1 MSSFHKHRGVYKG
14 AEGRKSPYDLT
25 CDAMYENTTLAIFA
39 HGYKGFKD
47 WGPWPEMAVAFA
59 EKGVDLF
66 KFNFSH
72 NGGTVREPIDFPD
85 LQAFAK
91 NTYSKEVHDLHT
103 VIQML
108 QKGLSLPHCVKRW
121 KRICLIGHSRGGGI
135 ATLCAAAQ
143 PRVEVLVT
151 WASVADFGERFNFDL
166 EKWKAEGITYVQ
178 NARTK
183 QLMPHSYSFYEDYIR
198 NEEKLD
204 ILYAAR
210 KLICRALVIHARD
223 DEAVEPTNALRLA
236 DAIPKSTLKFV
247 ETGGHTFGGKH
258 PSEKH
263 ELPDPLKSIVE
274 YTTDF
279 ILNFK

>member
-1 MSSFHKHRGVYKG
+1 
-14 AEGRKSPYDLT
+14 
-25 CDAMYENTTLAIFA
+25 
-39 HGYKGFKD
+39 
-47 WGPWPEMAVAFA
+47 MAVAFA

-72 NGGTVREPIDFPD
+72 NGGTVSEPIDFPD

-91 NTYSKEVHDLHT
+91 NAYSREVHDLHT
-103 VIQML
+103 VIGML
-108 QKGLSLPHCVKRW
+108 LKGLSLPHGIKRW
-121 KRICLIGHSRGGGI
+121 KHICLIGHSRGGGI

-143 PRVEVLVT
+143 PRVEALIT

-183 QLMPHSYSFYEDYIR
+183 QLMPHNYSFYEDYIR
-198 NEEKLD
+198 NAEQLD
-204 ILYAAR
+204 ILKAASQFKR
-210 KLICRALVIHARD
+210 RALVIQARD

-236 DAIPKSTLKFV
+236 DAFPNASLKFV

-258 PSEKH
+258 PAAADG
-263 ELPDPLKSIVE
+263 LPMTLKLIVE
-274 YTTDF
+274 YTADF
-279 ILNFK
+279 ILKHNSLHFPSCPGGIAEC

>member
-1 MSSFHKHRGVYKG
+1 MSSIVNHRGVYTG

-25 CDAMYENTTLAIFA
+25 CDTNYENTTLAIFA

-47 WGPWPEMAVAFA
+47 WGPWPKMAVAFA

-72 NGGTVREPIDFPD
+72 NGGTVAEPIDFPD

-91 NTYSKEVHDLHT
+91 NTYSSEVHDLNT

-108 QKGLSLPHCVKRW
+108 QKGLSLPHCVKQW
-121 KRICLIGHSRGGGI
+121 KHICLIGHSRGGGI

-143 PRVEVLVT
+143 PRVEALIT

-166 EKWKAEGITYVQ
+166 EKWKAEGITYVE

-183 QLMPHSYSFYEDYIR
+183 QRMPHNYSFYEDYLR
-198 NEEKLD
+198 NAEHLN
-204 ILYAAR
+204 ILNAAR
-210 KLICRALVIHARD
+210 KFNRRALVIHARD
-223 DEAVEPTNALRLA
+223 DEAVAPTNALRLA
-236 DAIPKSTLKFV
+236 DAFPNASLKFV

-258 PSEKH
+258 PAEADG
-263 ELPDPLKSIVE
+263 LPIPLKSIVE
-274 YTTDF
+274 GTADF
-279 ILNFK
+279 ILNGK